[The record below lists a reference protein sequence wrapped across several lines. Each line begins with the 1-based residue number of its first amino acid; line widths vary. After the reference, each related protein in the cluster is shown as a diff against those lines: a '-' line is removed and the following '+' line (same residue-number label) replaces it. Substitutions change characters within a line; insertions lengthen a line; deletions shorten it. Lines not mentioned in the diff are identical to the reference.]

1 MIVNE
6 IERKWVFGVGVCLE
20 KEDEFRVNLKKKK
33 KKLDI
38 FFKSNPCG
46 LSVLDG
52 DMYTSHVINLS
63 G

>member
-33 KKLDI
+33 KIRYI
-38 FFKSNPCG
+38 F
-46 LSVLDG
+46 
-52 DMYTSHVINLS
+52 
-63 G
+63 

>member
-33 KKLDI
+33 IDI